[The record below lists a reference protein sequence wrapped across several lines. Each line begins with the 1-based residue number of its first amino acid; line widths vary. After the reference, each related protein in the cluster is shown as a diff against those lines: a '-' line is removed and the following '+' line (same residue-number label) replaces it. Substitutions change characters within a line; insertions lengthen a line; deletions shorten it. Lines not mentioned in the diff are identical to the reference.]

1 MHSNM
6 KGVILSK
13 ALKSRM
19 NLKANAIEDSRK
31 AISELWSKAVELHFD
46 NIEKEKMLKILEE
59 YLIESR
65 SELKKTIEKKTLFWK
80 LKIQRC

>member
-1 MHSNM
+1 M

>member
-1 MHSNM
+1 M
-6 KGVILSK
+6 KGLILSK
-13 ALKSRM
+13 ALESQI
-19 NLKANAIEDSRK
+19 NLEANVVEASQNT
-31 AISELWSKAVELHFD
+31 ISKLRSKVIELHFD
-46 NIEKEKMLKILEE
+46 STEKEKMLKILEE